1 MYFFVSL
8 AIFPLFTLNWIRR
21 PYLSLLLLDLSGEYS
36 FTILLRL
43 YIYIYSQESIFLP
56 MLVMDRKGRKG
67 LKDRLSKK
75 GKRMN
80 IFVSE

>member
-43 YIYIYSQESIFLP
+43 YIDDVIYVCEDIPYISLLVVATSGGSSITFFFF
-56 MLVMDRKGRKG
+56 
-67 LKDRLSKK
+67 S
-75 GKRMN
+75 
-80 IFVSE
+80 